1 MNSVL
6 NPEAPEFYPHL
17 TSVTQVCYVDLVRFP
32 LSIFSMCFYRNM

>member
-17 TSVTQVCYVDLVRFP
+17 TAVTEVRNLCRVQYPF
-32 LSIFSMCFYRNM
+32 